1 MFLSGGLQLLGILR
15 ALAEIAGLFLLAQGA
30 LYILV
35 GGKRDRNFVYQLFRI
50 ITRPAISVTRL
61 IVPKAIVDRYIPIV
75 AFMLLFCVWILLAYV
90 RLIVCKSAGLV
101 CG

>member
-1 MFLSGGLQLLGILR
+1 MFLSIGLQLLAVLR
-15 ALAEIAGLFLLAQGA
+15 ALAEIAGLFLLAQGT
-30 LYILV
+30 LYLLT
-35 GGKRDRNFVYQLFRI
+35 GDTRDKNFVYQLFCI

-61 IVPKAIVDRYIPIV
+61 MVPKLIVDRYVPIM
-75 AFMLLFCVWILLAYV
+75 AFLLLFCLWILLAYI